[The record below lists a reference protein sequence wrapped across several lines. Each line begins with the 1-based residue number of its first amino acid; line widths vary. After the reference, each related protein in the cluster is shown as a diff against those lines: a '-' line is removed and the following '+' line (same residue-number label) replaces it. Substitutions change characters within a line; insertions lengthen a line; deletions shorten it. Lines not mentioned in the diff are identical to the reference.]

1 MRLGCCGSSLI
12 FPILLLFLRLA
23 SMLLLHLHLLLFEQF
38 GLVLCF
44 LVRFLLFGDCLL
56 NCCKFLDLGLVTIN
70 TFLLCHIP
78 LTDSIS
84 SLLKCIGQY
93 DLKELWPDISFSL
106 LHNVFVT
113 QFCLDIVDTLHV
125 GVGDLAI
132 FITVTLLYFV

>member
-1 MRLGCCGSSLI
+1 
-12 FPILLLFLRLA
+12 
-23 SMLLLHLHLLLFEQF
+23 MLLLHLHLLLFKQF
-38 GLVLCF
+38 GLVLCL

-56 NCCKFLDLGLVTIN
+56 NRCKFLDLNFITIN
-70 TFLLCHIP
+70 AFLLRHVP

-93 DLKELWPDISFSL
+93 NLKELGPNISFSL

-113 QFCLDIVDTLHV
+113 QLCLNIVDTLHV